1 MCREMNREPAWVAAI
16 RLAFLRGEVDVD
28 GVMEEANLVPGREGT
43 VQDVLETLAERDIL
57 RTTPGDDLR
66 YVPAPALLE
75 SKRSSLD
82 FSMASD
88 GGAHRWRSSG

>member
-1 MCREMNREPAWVAAI
+1 MCRELNREPAWVAAI
-16 RLAFLRGEVDVD
+16 RLAFLRGEVDVE
-28 GVMEEANLVPGREGT
+28 GVMEEANLVPGRERT
-43 VQDVLETLAERDIL
+43 VVDVLETLADRDLL
-57 RTTPGDDLR
+57 RRVSGDEPR

>member
-1 MCREMNREPAWVAAI
+1 MCRELNREPAWVAAI
-16 RLAFLRGEVDVD
+16 RLAFLRGEVDVE
-28 GVMEEANLVPGREGT
+28 GVMEEANLVPGRERT
-43 VQDVLETLAERDIL
+43 VVDVLETLADRDLL
-57 RTTPGDDLR
+57 RPVSGDEPR

-75 SKRSSLD
+75 SNRRSLD